1 MEEITMIDLGAGLG
15 EVGTMVTFIDPEL
28 REGDERTKRIQQ
40 AAIDIY
46 GKGPFRIDRI
56 SKDIAADEYMVHLD
70 IPHDRII
77 IMPALSLAED
87 T

>member
-1 MEEITMIDLGAGLG
+1 MEDIKLVALGAGIG
-15 EVGTMVTFIDPEL
+15 EVGEMVTFLDPAL
-28 REGDERTKRIQQ
+28 REGDEKTKRIQQ